1 MGYKCPSDQVSLQTL
16 YTLNDTIAQ
25 PTFTPQ
31 SQPVV
36 RENSSVNQSTVAV
49 AGSAIQ
55 PTANT
60 NPYSQPTG
68 NGCYRYG
75 ELGHRSSTC
84 PKRVIVNL
92 VVAKEGE
99 AEGEQ
104 ECKQVYNDVNP
115 YAYDLNEIQD
125 DEEGMPLGRSL
136 VIQRFLLTPRVD
148 YTD

>member
-60 NPYSQPTG
+60 NPYS
-68 NGCYRYG
+68 
-75 ELGHRSSTC
+75 
-84 PKRVIVNL
+84 
-92 VVAKEGE
+92 
-99 AEGEQ
+99 
-104 ECKQVYNDVNP
+104 
-115 YAYDLNEIQD
+115 
-125 DEEGMPLGRSL
+125 
-136 VIQRFLLTPRVD
+136 
-148 YTD
+148 